1 MGEKSRKP
9 RRGSLFP
16 FFFFKKK
23 KKRDRR
29 KFVSDSNRKGG
40 REVSLLFTIR
50 SQFNRSC
57 LRRNNAATL
66 KIATL
71 LIPSSSLFSS
81 ILSRLRETE
90 GGEDFSIG
98 YTRTHGMERVNS

>member
-50 SQFNRSC
+50 D
-57 LRRNNAATL
+57 RNLIVPAFDATTPRHL
-66 KIATL
+66 KL
-71 LIPSSSLFSS
+71 Q
-81 ILSRLRETE
+81 RC
-90 GGEDFSIG
+90 
-98 YTRTHGMERVNS
+98 